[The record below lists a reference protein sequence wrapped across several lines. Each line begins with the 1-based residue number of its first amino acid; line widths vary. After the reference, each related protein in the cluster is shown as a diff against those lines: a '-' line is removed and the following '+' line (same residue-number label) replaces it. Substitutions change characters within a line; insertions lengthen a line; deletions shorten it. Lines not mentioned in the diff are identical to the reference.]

1 MVNTVSRTN
10 KKRGLLL
17 IHTALFALITAFILV
32 AQFVAFSWLF
42 WGAAVLA
49 LLGAVY
55 SLVALKRGAG
65 KETAAPEEGQSA
77 GGAEDEARELR
88 RRVGELEEELSGVRR
103 ENERRR
109 QEVSNFA
116 KQCVLVNEGTEAESR
131 LSQVIIDKTEKATLE
146 LTDHVYTIGESSKR
160 VGQLNNEV
168 LGQLTHGEGGL
179 GDDVEQ
185 IERELQT
192 IQTLIHDFAAIRDGY
207 NREFDEVKKTLGSVD
222 TFTGTISDLAERTNI
237 LAINASIEAARAGS
251 AGAGFAVIASEV
263 QQLARNTQEIAA
275 EINRSIDEAVEAVS
289 GAAEKYGSQIQD
301 AVGRLEKTGDNH
313 SRLIERLTP
322 QVEKLSEIT
331 RESQELSETVTEN
344 LNEVTVHLQYQDTV
358 RQILEHMVTLFERL
372 STRGKDIAA
381 QSDIDETAEKE
392 EMREEVRTILKQLF
406 STREEWN
413 AFGYAL
419 EETLEDASGNDKSES
434 LEGDITLF

>member
-1 MVNTVSRTN
+1 M
-10 KKRGLLL
+10 

-419 EETLEDASGNDKSES
+419 EETLEDASGNDRSES

>member
-419 EETLEDASGNDKSES
+419 EETLEDASGNDRSES